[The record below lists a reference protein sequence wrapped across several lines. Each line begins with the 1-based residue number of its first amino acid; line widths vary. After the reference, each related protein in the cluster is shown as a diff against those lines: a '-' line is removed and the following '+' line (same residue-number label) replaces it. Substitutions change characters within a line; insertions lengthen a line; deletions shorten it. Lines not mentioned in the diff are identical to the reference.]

1 MNGWTGR
8 WLSKRGKEFLIK
20 SILLPLP
27 TYAMSTFLLPLEICE
42 NLTSAIAQFWWN
54 SNPLKRGI
62 HWTKWRNICLLREE
76 GGGIDFHMIHEFNQ
90 ALLEKQFWRLVQYPN
105 LLVARVLSRTY
116 YIMSSPLRTSSAS
129 SPSYAWTNISAARKL
144 LLLKIRQKIHS
155 GYEAKVW
162 EDP

>member
-1 MNGWTGR
+1 MDGKMVIK
-8 WLSKRGKEFLIK
+8 KREGILNQVYIATSSDICYVYLLASIGDMWKPHKCYCTILVELKSTKER
-20 SILLPLP
+20 
-27 TYAMSTFLLPLEICE
+27 
-42 NLTSAIAQFWWN
+42 N
-54 SNPLKRGI
+54 SLDKMEKYLFTKRRG
-62 HWTKWRNICLLREE
+62 

-105 LLVARVLSRTY
+105 LLVARVLSKTY